1 MIRLLQVAVMAL
13 WFSASVVEL
22 SKPEL
27 VGTMLTLQTA
37 LGFANGRRQ
46 TWPGASLATWG
57 LLFCE

>member
-1 MIRLLQVAVMAL
+1 MAL

-37 LGFANGRRQ
+37 LGFML
-46 TWPGASLATWG
+46 TLVTWG
-57 LLFCE
+57 SLFCE

>member
-1 MIRLLQVAVMAL
+1 MAL

-57 LLFCE
+57 SLFCE